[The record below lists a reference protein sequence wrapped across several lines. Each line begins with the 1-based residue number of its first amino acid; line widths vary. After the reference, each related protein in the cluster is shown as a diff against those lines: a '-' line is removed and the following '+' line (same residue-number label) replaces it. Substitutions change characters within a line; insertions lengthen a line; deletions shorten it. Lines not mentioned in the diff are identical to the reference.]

1 MVNFFLADLVTYGL
15 QTNIVTNSGVGV
27 LLFSR
32 EKKYNSFRY
41 INTLFLM
48 LGIAICSIA
57 TYFLDKFVLVQFEL
71 AEFRL
76 CVAVVIAACY
86 HLLISRLWKRISH
99 FKHYLYENSCTYVFD
114 LVFTI
119 FVEMYLD
126 MTLEIVP
133 FLLSVGAV
141 LIAVFVV
148 NIIVGFFIEGINKSS
163 LNINIRNVAAR
174 LFLIAIFA
182 MILYYANMLV

>member
-1 MVNFFLADLVTYGL
+1 MVNLFLADLVTYGL

-57 TYFLDKFVLVQFEL
+57 TYFLDKFVLVQFDL
-71 AEFRL
+71 AEIRL

-141 LIAVFVV
+141 LIVVFVV